1 MFFAKHGYA
10 SVVHSISQLSNSFHK
25 ETALKDLTKCLL
37 PFDDGATVT
46 NLQSELVSVAGQ
58 WDQLKASIS
67 ELYTTKTANE
77 VGSEESEN
85 EVKMV
90 NTKV

>member
-1 MFFAKHGYA
+1 M
-10 SVVHSISQLSNSFHK
+10 
-25 ETALKDLTKCLL
+25 KDLTKCLL
-37 PFDDGATVT
+37 PFDDRATVT

>member
-1 MFFAKHGYA
+1 MMG
-10 SVVHSISQLSNSFHK
+10 Q
-25 ETALKDLTKCLL
+25 
-37 PFDDGATVT
+37 
-46 NLQSELVSVAGQ
+46 LVSVAGQ

>member
-1 MFFAKHGYA
+1 MYL
-10 SVVHSISQLSNSFHK
+10 VHSIPHLSNSFHK

-77 VGSEESEN
+77 VGSEESES
-85 EVKMV
+85 EVKTV